1 MKIYI
6 DIDPRDEK
14 TITVRNRA
22 KFIDVLNFD
31 LDKNRLDFSILKEL
45 KGEKILLDRAFK
57 EVLFEE
63 TQD

>member
-6 DIDPRDEK
+6 DIDPRDKK